1 MMMDAHVPVGLPF
14 APYEQSHT
22 LAVRYTGRRLV
33 DDIAGED
40 APQGDCVFVSDLP
53 TPARVVRPGMLWPSN
68 IAFPNNTLIVI
79 VDADNTIIY
88 VGAPNA

>member
-14 APYEQSHT
+14 AAYEQSHT

-40 APQGDCVFVSDLP
+40 APQGDFVCVSDLP
-53 TPARVVRPGMLWPSN
+53 T
-68 IAFPNNTLIVI
+68 
-79 VDADNTIIY
+79 
-88 VGAPNA
+88 